1 MVMVGIGHGNY
12 VAADKIVA
20 VVAAASKPIRQMIRE
35 ARQEG
40 RLVDAT
46 AGKRTRSVLVMSSN
60 QVVLSANLARTILQR
75 LAQPLPVLEQQGDE
89 AGLA

>member
-12 VAADKIVA
+12 VAADKVVA
-20 VVAAASKPIRQMIRE
+20 VVVANSKPIRQMIRE
-35 ARQEG
+35 AREQG

-46 AGKRTRSVLVMSSN
+46 AGKRTRTVLVMSSN

-75 LAQPLPVLEQQGDE
+75 LARPLPTLEQQGDE
-89 AGLA
+89 

>member
-75 LAQPLPVLEQQGDE
+75 LTQPLPALEQQGNE
-89 AGLA
+89 AGLV

>member
-12 VAADKIVA
+12 VAADKVVA
-20 VVAAASKPIRQMIRE
+20 VVEANSKPIRQMVRE
-35 ARQEG
+35 AREQG

-46 AGKRTRSVLVMSSN
+46 AGKRTRTVLVMSSN

-75 LAQPLPVLEQQGDE
+75 LARPLPTLEQQGDE
-89 AGLA
+89 

>member
-20 VVAAASKPIRQMIRE
+20 VVVANSKPIRQMIRE
-35 ARQEG
+35 AREQG

-46 AGKRTRSVLVMSSN
+46 AGKRTRTVLVMSSN
-60 QVVLSANLARTILQR
+60 QVVLSANVPRTILQR
-75 LAQPLPVLEQQGDE
+75 LAKPLPAMAQER
-89 AGLA
+89 

>member
-20 VVAAASKPIRQMIRE
+20 VVVANSKPIRQMIRE
-35 ARQEG
+35 AREQG

-46 AGKRTRSVLVMSSN
+46 AGKRTRTVLVMSSN
-60 QVVLSANLARTILQR
+60 QVVLSANVPRTILQR
-75 LAQPLPVLEQQGDE
+75 LAKPLPAMAQESDE
-89 AGLA
+89 AALG

>member
-1 MVMVGIGHGNY
+1 MVMVGVGHGNY

-20 VVAAASKPIRQMIRE
+20 VVAAGSKPIRQMIRE

-75 LAQPLPVLEQQGDE
+75 LTQPLPALEQQADE
-89 AGLA
+89 ASLA